1 MEDRKIRRHRKAIL
15 DILQKYIVEDELRFS
30 KTVITTDEHGMPVQF
45 NVVRMKHFIDPI
57 TESFEEH
64 ILCCEMLNGSNGDF
78 GRLRGLSLDALLEIA
93 KLIIEDKATLYSIT
107 DSVSYSKDV
116 AELKAVLQ
124 ANSAVK

>member
-1 MEDRKIRRHRKAIL
+1 MEDRQIRRRKKAIL

-45 NVVRMKHFIDPI
+45 NVVRMKHFLDPI

-78 GRLRGLSLDALLEIA
+78 CRLRGLSLDALLEIA
-93 KLIIEDKATLYSIT
+93 KLIVEDKATLYSIT
-107 DSVSYSKDV
+107 DSVPYSKDV

>member
-1 MEDRKIRRHRKAIL
+1 MEDRQIRRRKKAIL

-45 NVVRMKHFIDPI
+45 NVVRMKHFLDPI

-107 DSVSYSKDV
+107 DSVPYSKDV